1 MSMVSGMVDL
11 SRDEK
16 AKHFLPRWLRDAFA
30 TDNEHDFEAKIGLF
44 QSIHATPKA
53 EPCAPES
60 PTMHLR
66 ESIH

>member
-1 MSMVSGMVDL
+1 MLLRRIAGVSFGV
-11 SRDEK
+11 
-16 AKHFLPRWLRDAFA
+16 
-30 TDNEHDFEAKIGLF
+30 KIGLF
-44 QSIHATPKA
+44 ESIHATPEA